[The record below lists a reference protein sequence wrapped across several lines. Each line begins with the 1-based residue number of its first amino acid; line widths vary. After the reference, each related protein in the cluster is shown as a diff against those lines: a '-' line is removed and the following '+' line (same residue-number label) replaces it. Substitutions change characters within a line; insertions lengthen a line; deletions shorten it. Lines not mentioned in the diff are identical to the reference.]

1 MMSGFFMS
9 RAFPASA
16 TLLALV
22 VLLVFDLQTSKP
34 LNPYTAPAAI
44 MLGSDEAASG
54 AFCALVP
61 SGK

>member
-1 MMSGFFMS
+1 MTGFFTS
-9 RAFPASA
+9 RALPASA
-16 TLLALV
+16 TLLALGA
-22 VLLVFDLQTSKP
+22 LLVFDLKTSQP

-61 SGK
+61 PKK

>member
-1 MMSGFFMS
+1 MTGFFLS

-16 TLLALV
+16 TLLAV
-22 VLLVFDLQTSKP
+22 VALLVFDLQTSKP
-34 LNPYTAPAAI
+34 LNPYIAPAAI

-61 SGK
+61 PGK